1 MGASISK
8 NVSDAVTRAVAKVSS
23 NIIQNTQLSQDM
35 AQVVSVRKVHGDVH
49 ISGNTFTQRAT
60 VNMHAL
66 LDALSTEEA
75 QQSIMQELA
84 QDAKSV
90 TSGLNIGQFSDAQ
103 NTMDLLME
111 ATINLLTTIG
121 QTCKAF
127 SRQHQAIVVKR
138 VSGNVYIQDNV
149 FQQMYNILQNCT
161 EQASSNNHLLQDLS
175 SKLSQ
180 TASAKS
186 KGISGW
192 ILVALLAVFVG
203 MPVIG
208 GVVAGKAILKF
219 IFPIILVVGIIFM
232 VLYYVRAKQVMKEVG
247 FSTFIKN
254 TPVCAASGERVESY
268 ANTVEAS
275 NACKADDTC
284 QAFDW
289 QGIEIAQNGTYTTL
303 DTPAARFYS
312 SVSDKCKTAIKPD
325 NVKLLRYP
333 TFFQGDLDPNTNPA
347 LASPRAVKKG
357 DVYLNT
363 TNGVWSQKVIQ
374 WQPRG
379 TVTTHSFNKITWG
392 YINPTFPRAD
402 PGSPHNVA
410 MLDTPADDD
419 VYVYVNQHNPA
430 YMYIFRFDTANG
442 WVQEQ
447 KIKGPGLVPDTPA
460 VINSSGFKEIERTA
474 WMLYAGIA
482 GIVVGAIGSGV
493 TLYMETRKKESYT
506 DFDFEW

>member
-1 MGASISK
+1 MGASVSK
-8 NVSDAVTRAVAKVSS
+8 NVSNAVTRAVAKVSS

-35 AQVVSVRKVHGDVH
+35 AQVVSVRNVHGDVH
-49 ISGNTFTQRAT
+49 ISGNTFTQRAN

-84 QDAKSV
+84 QEAKSV
-90 TSGLNIGQFSDAQ
+90 TSGLNLGQFSDAQ
-103 NTMDLLME
+103 NTMNLLME

-138 VSGNVYIQDNV
+138 ISGNVYIQDNV

-161 EQASSNNHLLQDLS
+161 EQAASNNRLLQDLS

-186 KGISGW
+186 EGISGW
-192 ILVALLAVFVG
+192 VLVALLAVFIGV
-203 MPVIG
+203 PVIG
-208 GVVAGKAILKF
+208 GVVAGRAILKF
-219 IFPIILVVGIIFM
+219 IFPIILVAGIILL
-232 VLYYVRAKQVMKEVG
+232 VLYYVRGKQVMKEVG

-254 TPVCAASGERVESY
+254 TPLCAATGERTPPRAY
-268 ANTVEAS
+268 ASTVDAS

-284 QAFDW
+284 KAFDW
-289 QGIEIAQNGTYTTL
+289 QGIEVAQNGTYTVL
-303 DTPAARFYS
+303 DDPVTRFYS
-312 SVSDKCKTAIKPD
+312 GVSDKCRMAIKPD
-325 NVKLLRYP
+325 NVKLLRRP
-333 TFFQGDLDPNTNPA
+333 TFFQGDLDPNADPTLVA
-347 LASPRAVKKG
+347 AGAKKG

-363 TNGVWSQKVIQ
+363 TNGVWSQMVIQ

-379 TVTTHSFNKITWG
+379 TVTTHSFNRIAWG
-392 YINPTFPRAD
+392 YVNPSVPQTDAYD
-402 PGSPHNVA
+402 VA
-410 MLDTPADDD
+410 MLDSPMEND
-419 VYVYVNQHNPA
+419 VYVYANQYNPA
-430 YMYIFRFDTANG
+430 YLYLFRYDTANG

-460 VINSSGFKEIERTA
+460 VINASGFKEIERTA

-482 GIVVGAIGSGV
+482 GIVIGAIGSGI
-493 TLYMETRKKESYT
+493 TLYLETNKENYT
-506 DFDFEW
+506 EYEFEW